1 MFRFIF
7 RLFHCGERSPSE
19 PQIRPELFG
28 EKNESLIAA
37 VNERFLGRP
46 ERNVVAIPT
55 APSWLRFR
63 KPVQTVF
70 KIDDFYRCMQQA
82 WSETL
87 TYTKQLSIRTFRLE
101 DSVGS

>member
-1 MFRFIF
+1 VSIRSA
-7 RLFHCGERSPSE
+7 LSSLERKTN
-19 PQIRPELFG
+19 LL
-28 EKNESLIAA
+28 SLP

-70 KIDDFYRCMQQA
+70 KIDDFYLCMQQA

-87 TYTKQLSIRTFRLE
+87 TYTNQRSVRTFRLE
-101 DSVGS
+101 DSVSS